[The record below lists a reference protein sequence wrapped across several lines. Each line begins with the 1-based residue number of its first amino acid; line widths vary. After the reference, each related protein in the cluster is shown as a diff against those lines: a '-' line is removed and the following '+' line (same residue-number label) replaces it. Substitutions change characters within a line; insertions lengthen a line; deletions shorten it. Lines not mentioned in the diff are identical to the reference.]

1 MRLTLTR
8 TVNDQCSGVTALS
21 DGDSGWISLDEFIP
35 LIRGLTP
42 LSESM
47 EAEARQE
54 DRKWAGGG
62 AEQHVVVRQEA
73 RKWMQKRC
81 LQQRQ
86 MVRWWYRLQRRE
98 MEDYRRAVMGCAAIM
113 TARDNDND
121 CMVLIM
127 NGWC

>member
-8 TVNDQCSGVTALS
+8 TVSDQCAGVTALS
-21 DGDSGWISLDEFIP
+21 DGDSGWISRDEFIP

-47 EAEARQE
+47 EAEARRE
-54 DRKWAGGG
+54 ARKWAGG

-98 MEDYRRAVMGCAAIM
+98 MEDYRRAVMGCAA
-113 TARDNDND
+113 DND
-121 CMVLIM
+121 CTR
-127 NGWC
+127 